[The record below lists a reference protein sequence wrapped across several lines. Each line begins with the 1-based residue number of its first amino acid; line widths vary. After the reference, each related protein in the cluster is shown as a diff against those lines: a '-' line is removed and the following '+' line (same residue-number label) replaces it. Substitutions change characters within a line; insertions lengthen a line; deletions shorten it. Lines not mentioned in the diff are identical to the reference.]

1 MRPKGRVLV
10 GKGINSTMKVYSC
23 LNAYREVVYFFSTNS
38 IGNKIAKTQIFVW
51 SGKVD
56 VGEKIHSSKVV
67 VILLGKKHANLYL

>member
-10 GKGINSTMKVYSC
+10 GKGVYSAMQVYSC
-23 LNAYREVVYFFSTNS
+23 LNIFGEVVYFFSTNS

-56 VGEKIHSSKVV
+56 MGKKIHSSKVAH
-67 VILLGKKHANLYL
+67 LAGKKGANFYL